1 MELKRFKTFE
11 NRGDGVEDDDVQPKQ
26 LEFDFDNKLTFKKP
40 SIVKDYILCLP
51 SGEIIQLDDANDLME
66 LINKTL
72 VDYTYSYRGTILNCY
87 CAPDSMTNKIK
98 DEVKEIKSKKPAN
111 DKHAL
116 ISKEYSDV
124 MSKVTMKKN
133 IVGYIRSGPEEIR
146 NSGRDGVD
154 YYYIIIPDLEINTNF
169 YRTILEDMI
178 IVTRKMI
185 EKYPQSI
192 FSFTDRIN
200 RSGVKYYN
208 IPFGS

>member
-26 LEFDFDNKLTFKKP
+26 LEFDFDNKLIFKKP

-98 DEVKEIKSKKPAN
+98 DEVKEIKSKKFF
-111 DKHAL
+111 
-116 ISKEYSDV
+116 
-124 MSKVTMKKN
+124 KVGWGAWSHPKKLFK
-133 IVGYIRSGPEEIR
+133 G
-146 NSGRDGVD
+146 
-154 YYYIIIPDLEINTNF
+154 LT
-169 YRTILEDMI
+169 
-178 IVTRKMI
+178 
-185 EKYPQSI
+185 
-192 FSFTDRIN
+192 
-200 RSGVKYYN
+200 
-208 IPFGS
+208 